1 LKKSI
6 IVTVLL
12 VGLLGLGLFAVGC
25 GSGGTSQADTPKQ
38 AATNWLNDLKNGNW
52 AATYDA
58 LSSADQKKITRQQ
71 WIDNYKKQGKPAAD
85 TSFTVSSE
93 KVNGKNATVTVKI
106 TQGGQSQS
114 GSLSL
119 IKEGDNWKISAS
131 TSGQTQ

>member
-12 VGLLGLGLFAVGC
+12 VSLLGLGLSAVGC
-25 GSGGTSQADTPKQ
+25 GGGGTSGGGTPKQ

-52 AATYDA
+52 GATYDA

-85 TSFTVSSE
+85 TSFTVSGE
-93 KVNGKNATVTVKI
+93 KVNGQNATVTVKI

-119 IKEGDNWKISAS
+119 IKEGNNWKISAS